1 MEEVILTPLPTVT
14 NPQVL
19 DMSFCYP
26 EYDISSMIGAY
37 KLIPRLTLAAL
48 MFILAVGR
56 LCMDSYREYK
66 ATNRWK
72 ANQYISLLVR
82 EGVLYFLAYVPSL
95 LLHVLILYPTTFP
108 VRM

>member
-1 MEEVILTPLPTVT
+1 MEEMILTHLPTVT

-26 EYDISSMIGAY
+26 EYDITSMIGAY

-48 MFILAVGR
+48 MFILAVAR

-66 ATNRWK
+66 ATKQWK
-72 ANQYISLLVR
+72 ANLYINLLVR
-82 EGVLYFLAYVPSL
+82 EGVLYFLAYVSSPS
-95 LLHVLILYPTTFP
+95 LHVLIPTAFP
-108 VRM
+108 IRM